1 MFRPLRAVMRSE
13 AMRPPLLRIAAMQGK
28 QRALLRT
35 IAPRRGFASG
45 RLVLNHSTNIDG
57 LPTLLQKLLDHDDA
71 ITRIVPAR
79 IHATRAPARRAFEL
93 RITNEIPGGFKC
105 LARAKSSVQE
115 VFITTQLDGAALA
128 AALDEVVPAGDKRRR
143 RDAAPEPAPPPP
155 PPVVREPTPAGPRR
169 MRRWYTRRWP
179 NEA

>member
-13 AMRPPLLRIAAMQGK
+13 AMQLRVAAMQGK
-28 QRALLRT
+28 QRALFRS

-143 RDAAPEPAPPPP
+143 RDAAPAPAPP

-179 NEA
+179 NKA

>member
-13 AMRPPLLRIAAMQGK
+13 AMQLRVAAMQGK

-35 IAPRRGFASG
+35 IAPQRGFASG

-93 RITNEIPGGFKC
+93 RITNEIPGGFK
-105 LARAKSSVQE
+105 S
-115 VFITTQLDGAALA
+115 LA

-143 RDAAPEPAPPPP
+143 RDAAPAPAPP

-179 NEA
+179 NKA

>member
-28 QRALLRT
+28 QRALLRS

-93 RITNEIPGGFKC
+93 RITTEIPGGFK
-105 LARAKSSVQE
+105 S
-115 VFITTQLDGAALA
+115 LA

-179 NEA
+179 NKA

>member
-28 QRALLRT
+28 QRALLRS

-93 RITNEIPGGFKC
+93 RITNEIPGGFK
-105 LARAKSSVQE
+105 S
-115 VFITTQLDGAALA
+115 LA

-143 RDAAPEPAPPPP
+143 RDAAPAPAPP

-179 NEA
+179 NKA

>member
-13 AMRPPLLRIAAMQGK
+13 AMQLRVAAMQGK
-28 QRALLRT
+28 QRALLRS

-93 RITNEIPGGFKC
+93 RITNEIPGGFK
-105 LARAKSSVQE
+105 S
-115 VFITTQLDGAALA
+115 LA

-179 NEA
+179 NKA

>member
-13 AMRPPLLRIAAMQGK
+13 AMQLRIAAMQGK
-28 QRALLRT
+28 QRALFRS

-93 RITNEIPGGFKC
+93 RITNEIPGGFK
-105 LARAKSSVQE
+105 S
-115 VFITTQLDGAALA
+115 LA

-143 RDAAPEPAPPPP
+143 RDAAPAPAPP

-179 NEA
+179 NKA

>member
-1 MFRPLRAVMRSE
+1 MLRAVMRSI
-13 AMRPPLLRIAAMQGK
+13 MLRPPLLRIAAMQGK

-35 IAPRRGFASG
+35 VAPQRGFASG

-93 RITNEIPGGFKC
+93 RITNEIPGG
-105 LARAKSSVQE
+105 
-115 VFITTQLDGAALA
+115 
-128 AALDEVVPAGDKRRR
+128 
-143 RDAAPEPAPPPP
+143 
-155 PPVVREPTPAGPRR
+155 

-179 NEA
+179 NKA